1 LKNFKPYTSAR
12 DICFV
17 STRVHRETKRY
28 ESDLPA
34 VQTKRPGT
42 LGEWTWRFRIE
53 WAPLGDNGP
62 EYVYGITIK
71 RLPTYYSVCL
81 TQYYALPTRLGRG
94 RYTATLRVEIG
105 RERGNSAT
113 IIIIII
119 L

>member
-1 LKNFKPYTSAR
+1 MKINQISICKKKKIKTRRSPITIKIIFFFCCKKFEFLKNFKLCTSAR

-28 ESDLPA
+28 ESNLPA

-81 TQYYALPTRLGRG
+81 TQ
-94 RYTATLRVEIG
+94 
-105 RERGNSAT
+105 
-113 IIIIII
+113 
-119 L
+119 